1 MVLLCSGLAEV
12 THQESV
18 THQKN
23 PNIDFIAEGD
33 SVVDQER
40 SLCPVQ
46 ASLLASHQ
54 MYC

>member
-12 THQESV
+12 THQKSV

-23 PNIDFIAEGD
+23 PNIDFIAEGV

-40 SLCPVQ
+40 FLCLVQ
-46 ASLLASHQ
+46 ASLLASPQ